1 MPLSPSSD
9 NLLLGN
15 YACYLAEL
23 DGSGLPMGERHV
35 GNASA
40 ISLQVEPD
48 ILEKNERMTSA
59 RGLYKQ
65 VARQTKMSLK
75 LTLDEITIEN
85 LQLGVLGSAVAFG
98 QSNGGLTNHEISSAP
113 EQGLYYATGK
123 RNISDVTV
131 QWDGDPMTEGTDYTV
146 DAANGR
152 IYVVPGGAIG
162 NGAALTVSCDYAE
175 TTSRTVRLG
184 TDPNLRRYV
193 RLVGDPTTGATHDY
207 EFWNVQ
213 LSPDGELALISDE
226 FASIGLTGAVTLDS
240 TNHPNEPFGRAI
252 ERVAA

>member
-15 YACYLAEL
+15 YACFLAEL
-23 DGSGLPMGERHV
+23 DGSGLPLGERHV

-40 ISLQVEPD
+40 ITLQVEPD

-65 VARQTKMSLK
+65 VARQTKMTLK
-75 LTLDEITIEN
+75 LTLDEITVEN
-85 LQLGVLGSAVAFG
+85 LSLGVLGSLVAFG
-98 QSNGGLTNHEISSAP
+98 QSSGTLTDHEVTADSVK
-113 EQGLYYATGK
+113 GLYYSTGK
-123 RNISDVTV
+123 RSISSVSVKADSVTQTV
-131 QWDGDPMTEGTDYTV
+131 GEDYTV

-152 IYVVPGGAIG
+152 IYIVPTGGIAD
-162 NGAALTVSCDYAE
+162 GATVTVSCSYAAVA
-175 TTSRTVRLG
+175 SNTVRLG